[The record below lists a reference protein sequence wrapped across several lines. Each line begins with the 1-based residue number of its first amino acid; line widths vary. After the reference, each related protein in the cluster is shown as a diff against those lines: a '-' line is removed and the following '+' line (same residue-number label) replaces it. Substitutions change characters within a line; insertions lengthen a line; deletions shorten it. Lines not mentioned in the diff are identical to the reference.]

1 MPESGGEAE
10 LVLTLSA
17 EEALR
22 LEEIITDRDAEEA
35 LRFILE
41 VLKPKL
47 QAKGKRTID
56 QKKGMGMV

>member
-1 MPESGGEAE
+1 MTI
-10 LVLTLSA
+10 TLSS

-35 LRFILE
+35 LRFVLE